1 MTRVGDEP
9 GGTVGARENL
19 ALRLVQAGL
28 DLSTAGYVITGP
40 AGEVLFWN
48 RAFPAVTGV
57 EPRRGTRWDELRQ
70 LVAGA
75 ADDGAAERIAAAGSA
90 AVQRPTG
97 EGELFRLRTG
107 RVVEVHS
114 WPLPLFGGPVGRA
127 WRFQDVT
134 KLVEAR
140 EELAAANRL
149 LEGIVQGAP
158 YGILAVSMD
167 GRLLLA
173 SDRFFELTGLDRSW
187 ANLPPAER
195 AAQLE
200 SLAKDEAK
208 ARSFNLRWR
217 TEPGQSYADLL
228 ERKDGAWFRVS
239 TQPLRAKDGGV
250 VGQLFFYE
258 EVTAQVA
265 AERELAASE
274 ARLRG
279 MLEGMETGLVAVNR
293 QGVIT
298 LANPAAARLLGL
310 PVDEIVG
317 RQVDWSWGAVREDGS
332 PFPPPE
338 MPVSLAITTGAAV
351 RGVVMGVPQADGR
364 LRWLLVSAGP
374 LRRGPAG
381 EVQEVAATFTDYTE
395 HRERE
400 GLVTKARFL
409 ESFAALSAGVAHRLN
424 NDLTA
429 IAGNAWLLRQAGPL
443 GEDQATAVRAIE
455 EVAEDAAK
463 LVADLRAAALGGDEP
478 KTLVELDVC
487 LGRALFQFSEA
498 DRRRAA
504 VVLGAGVPRVVGRP
518 RAIEA
523 ALQHLLA
530 NAFEATTGPV
540 EARVMRWTVRSALDM
555 RGSQRWEPGVPPPGE
570 YAAVVIE
577 DGGEG
582 IAPEHLGRLFE
593 PFFSTRFPG
602 RGLGLPAASGI
613 VREHG
618 GYIGIASSPGRGT
631 TVFVAFPVPGAEG

>member
-1 MTRVGDEP
+1 
-9 GGTVGARENL
+9 TVRASEDL
-19 ALRLVQAGL
+19 ALRLVRAGL

-75 ADDGAAERIAAAGSA
+75 ADDGAAERIAATGSEPA
-90 AVQRPTG
+90 QRPTG
-97 EGELFRLRTG
+97 EGELLRLRTG
-107 RVVEVHS
+107 RVIEVHS
-114 WPLPLFGGPVGRA
+114 WSLPLFGGGMGRA

-134 KLVEAR
+134 RLVEAR

-173 SDRFFELTGLDRSW
+173 SERFFELTGLDRSW
-187 ANLPPAER
+187 AGLPPAER
-195 AAQLE
+195 AARLE
-200 SLAKDEAK
+200 ALAKDEEQ
-208 ARSFNLRWR
+208 ARAFNQRWR
-217 TEPGQSYADLL
+217 AVPGQSYADVL
-228 ERKDGAWFRVS
+228 ERKDGAWFRVT
-239 TQPLRAKDGGV
+239 TQPLRARDGAV

-258 EVTAQVA
+258 EVTAQVV

-274 ARLRG
+274 ARLRA
-279 MLEGMETGLVAVNR
+279 MVDGMETGLVVVNR
-293 QGVIT
+293 QGMIT

-317 RQVDWSWGAVREDGS
+317 RQVDWSWGAVRADGS
-332 PFPPPE
+332 PFPPSE
-338 MPVSLAITTGAAV
+338 MPVHLAITTGAAV
-351 RGVVMGVPQADGR
+351 RGAVMGVPLGDGR
-364 LRWLLVSAGP
+364 LRWLVVSAAV
-374 LRRGPAG
+374 LRRGPSG
-381 EVQEVAATFTDYTE
+381 EVQEVVATFTDYTE

-400 GLVTKARFL
+400 GLVAKARFL

-429 IAGNAWLLRQAGPL
+429 IGGNAWLVRQAGPL
-443 GEDQATAVRAIE
+443 SEDQATALQAIE
-455 EVAEDAAK
+455 AVTEDAAR

-498 DRRRAA
+498 ERQRAA

-518 RAIEA
+518 RALEA

-540 EARVMRWTVRSALDM
+540 EVRVTRWVVRAPLEPGRPS
-555 RGSQRWEPGVPPPGE
+555 RWEPGPPPPGE
-570 YAAVVIE
+570 YAAVIIE

-602 RGLGLPAASGI
+602 RGLGLPAAAGI
-613 VREHG
+613 VRGHG

-631 TVFVAFPVPGAEG
+631 TVFVAFPAPAAEG